1 MRLTPAQIDEMRQQ
15 FQKQAW
21 TDDEKAQ
28 ADALCDA
35 AERYQW
41 AAKNWHRAIDLI
53 CSLPFTSGMHELAR
67 KVDVAIDAAMGE
79 KGNG

>member
-1 MRLTPAQIDEMRQQ
+1 MKLKQPQIDEMRQQ

-21 TDDEKAQ
+21 TDDELEQ

-35 AERYQW
+35 AER
-41 AAKNWHRAIDLI
+41 DL
-53 CSLPFTSGMHELAR
+53 EAR
-67 KVDVAIDAAMGE
+67 KE